1 MVLGPSLEAALQGH
15 LLLLVSPASGWGIP
29 TLPAASIT
37 IYYTA
42 PLSPAESGRETGA
55 EMEVLV
61 SFLEHKFIFHV
72 YII

>member
-15 LLLLVSPASGWGIP
+15 LLLLVSPAAGWGIP
-29 TLPAASIT
+29 TLPAAIT
-37 IYYTA
+37 IYYMA